1 MKSALK
7 SIFAIFTS
15 LFLGNASG
23 QISQQALQLE
33 VQNLTR
39 SFYTRMQNDGELRK
53 ISEKIW
59 LDDVKT
65 MPLRYYSNAE
75 AVNDEEKTAIE
86 RLNQLTII
94 FSEER
99 EGLIRKYNLPVSDLV
114 NLANAAVSS
123 LIVDLYVKKIT
134 YGEYAIKRREISN
147 NFDAAIIERGRQLT
161 AAENQKRDA
170 AFNRLQNFLLNQNL
184 VNTLNQPARI
194 SPFTCTRMGTMV
206 NCW

>member
-94 FSEER
+94 FNEER